1 MSNGIRFARSAREVG
16 ISSQIADAKRALQL
30 SVTPA
35 CCWKAAH
42 GSYAAWHSSCPLV
55 GGGSGANEGRSQLV
69 TSFGAGRSW
78 TTPSSRRHD
87 QRAGIVRVRANTAQ
101 RRYQCDQ
108 GRGISR
114 RRFATL
120 PDACGAAFAGTI
132 GIGEQRRNRFGGV
145 SSGCLLGCR
154 FSGCLAAIHTA
165 QRLGSVHANNASA
178 EARIPAATWS
188 WRRWRWWRQQATAR
202 AIRRES
208 DRTRSAHRSGGQEC
222 RRATTNTRRVV
233 AAATSAP

>member
-1 MSNGIRFARSAREVG
+1 M
-16 ISSQIADAKRALQL
+16 Q
-30 SVTPA
+30 
-35 CCWKAAH
+35 
-42 GSYAAWHSSCPLV
+42 GSYTAWHSSCPLV
-55 GGGSGANEGRSQLV
+55 GGGCGANEGRSRLV
-69 TSFGAGRSW
+69 NSIGTERSQTTTS
-78 TTPSSRRHD
+78 PRRCD
-87 QRAGIVRVRANTAQ
+87 QRAGVVRVLPDTGQ
-101 RRYQCDQ
+101 RPCQRSQCDRCRCT
-108 GRGISR
+108 GR
-114 RRFATL
+114 RRFAAVSRARR
-120 PDACGAAFAGTI
+120 PAFAGTI

-145 SSGCLLGCR
+145 SSGCLLDCR

-165 QRLGSVHANNASA
+165 ERLGSVHANNASA

-188 WRRWRWWRQQATAR
+188 WRRWRWWRRQATAR